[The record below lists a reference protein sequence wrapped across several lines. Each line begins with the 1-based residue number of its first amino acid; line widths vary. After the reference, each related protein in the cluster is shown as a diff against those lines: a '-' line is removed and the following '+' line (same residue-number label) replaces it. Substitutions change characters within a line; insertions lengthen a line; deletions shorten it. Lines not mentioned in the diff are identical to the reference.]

1 MKLKQHPPP
10 HADHH
15 HHLTNSGRNPHP
27 HPHHLINGWQAEGV
41 RSCVNR
47 KVCSKRPSQVAEWH
61 PEGAFWKSGDMKYV
75 ETKCFCNL

>member
-10 HADHH
+10 HAHHH
-15 HHLTNSGRNPHP
+15 HHLTNGGRTP

-75 ETKCFCNL
+75 ETKCLCNL